1 MEKLMGCNKNRSQ
14 EIDLYDKPYSE
25 KIERVRTM
33 YKQATSAFDDWSE
46 TDIEILDDDEEDK
59 KENDGESKSADQKKA
74 DLL

>member
-25 KIERVRTM
+25 KIDRVKTM
-33 YKQATSAFDDWSE
+33 YKQATSAFDEWTE
-46 TDIEILDDDEEDK
+46 TDVVIQDDDEEDK
-59 KENDGESKSADQKKA
+59 KENDGEAKTADQKKA